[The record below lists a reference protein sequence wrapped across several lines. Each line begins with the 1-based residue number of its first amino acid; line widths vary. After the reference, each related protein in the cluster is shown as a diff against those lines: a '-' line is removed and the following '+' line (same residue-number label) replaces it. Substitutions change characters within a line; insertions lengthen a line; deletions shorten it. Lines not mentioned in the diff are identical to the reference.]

1 MDLEEMKKGWSVLNE
16 RLQRNEILNKRLVK
30 EMIEKR
36 IFNAYQWLLYKN
48 IIALTIYL
56 LGLLLTSCAHYY
68 CGTPMLVVYTIGA
81 FLVFST
87 LLGMPMFVV
96 FLRFDLEK
104 PLKETF
110 RIVLF
115 YRKSMRICYP
125 LIVALGTAAFLFVYF
140 YYWNLE
146 TWGIRTAVFF
156 ITLVIALGGS
166 VLEYR
171 IDGSKL
177 AALQK
182 GLQDLK
188 EFDEEDH
195 SETSVSSSGNDSSF

>member
-1 MDLEEMKKGWSVLNE
+1 MKFIN
-16 RLQRNEILNKRLVK
+16 
-30 EMIEKR
+30 
-36 IFNAYQWLLYKN
+36 
-48 IIALTIYL
+48 
-56 LGLLLTSCAHYY
+56 
-68 CGTPMLVVYTIGA
+68 
-81 FLVFST
+81 
-87 LLGMPMFVV
+87 
-96 FLRFDLEK
+96 
-104 PLKETF
+104 
-110 RIVLF
+110 
-115 YRKSMRICYP
+115 
-125 LIVALGTAAFLFVYF
+125 VALGTAAFLFVYF

-177 AALQK
+177 AAVQK

-188 EFDEEDH
+188 EFDEEEH